1 MHRTPLLGELVGMLG
16 KLYLALDD
24 FLQFFWLGQFCVVVC
39 YSNAGLVHL
48 EVLDLYIRDGIGWS
62 KGW

>member
-24 FLQFFWLGQFCVVVC
+24 FLQFFWLWQLRIVVS
-39 YSNAGLVHL
+39 YSYAGLVHL
-48 EVLDLYIRDGIGWS
+48 EVLDLYIRDGNGRS

>member
-24 FLQFFWLGQFCVVVC
+24 FLQFFWLGQLRVVMRNP
-39 YSNAGLVHL
+39 YAGLVHL
-48 EVLDLYIRDGIGWS
+48 SLGT
-62 KGW
+62 